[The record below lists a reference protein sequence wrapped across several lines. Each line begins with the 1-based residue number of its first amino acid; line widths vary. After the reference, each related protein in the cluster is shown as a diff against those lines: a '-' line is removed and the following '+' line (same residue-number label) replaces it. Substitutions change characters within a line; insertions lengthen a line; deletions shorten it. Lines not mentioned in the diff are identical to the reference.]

1 LYLNTLGILQS
12 EKNNHFELLKQ
23 KIVVTMQQSY
33 PGINP
38 VISEWKGQEITD
50 FQEELLKQANAHI
63 SEKWFYNHIKKNND
77 TLPRIDVL
85 NLLSKY
91 AGYANWDDFVYKN
104 GGKALLEKPKT
115 KANKYFVLV
124 PALVVVIMA
133 VLFTVFKVI
142 NTHTYNFSFYD
153 ASTKEPIKGQ
163 IEVKLMIENESPVTL
178 FTDSSGILKLKSQV
192 KKLTMLVSAPYY
204 LTDTIIRTLK
214 SFEKGNMISLKPND
228 YAMMIRYFSE
238 MNIHDWQKRREKLYS
253 MIDEAAI
260 IYQVINE
267 RKNIGMELYNKE
279 EFIDKLTMPSGNLRY
294 IEVLDT
300 KYRNEKII
308 MLKFMINKK

>member
-1 LYLNTLGILQS
+1 
-12 EKNNHFELLKQ
+12 
-23 KIVVTMQQSY
+23 MQQSY

-50 FQEELLKQANAHI
+50 FQEELLNKANAHI
-63 SEKWFYNHIKKNND
+63 SEKWFYNHIKKNNE

-85 NLLSKY
+85 NLLCKY
-91 AGYANWDDFVYKN
+91 AGYANWDDFIFKN
-104 GGKALLEKPKT
+104 GGKVLSEKPKT
-115 KANKYFVLV
+115 KGNKYFVLV
-124 PALVVVIMA
+124 PALVVLIMA
-133 VLFTVFKVI
+133 LLFTVFKII
-142 NTHTYNFSFYD
+142 NTKTYNFSFYD

-163 IEVKLMIENESPVTL
+163 VEVKLLVENESPVTL

-192 KKLTMLVSAPYY
+192 KKLTLVVSAPYY

-214 SFEKGNMISLKPND
+214 SFEKENMISLIPND
-228 YAMMIRYFSE
+228 YAMMIHYFSE
-238 MNIHDWQKRREKLYS
+238 MNIQDWNKRRDKLNS

-267 RKNIGMELYNKE
+267 RRYTGMELYNKE
-279 EFIDKLTMPSGNLRY
+279 EFIDKLTMPLGSLRH